1 MTTGPG
7 QSTRAALP
15 SWIVILGEA
24 ARRFILRPETTAL
37 AAVIVLFIIFSILS
51 PGLFPTKETYISVM
65 SVAAELGILS
75 IGVTLLMIGGHF
87 DLSVGAVLGLTS
99 YIVVVLMRDFRVP
112 PIVAA
117 PAAVAAG
124 AVLGALNG
132 AIVVRF
138 RIHSFVVTLGTML
151 IWRGVLIALTGG
163 FPMTVAIPP
172 AFKAIMAGPLLDGF
186 RMSMLWFFVIG
197 VLGTFLLLG
206 TKFGNWIQAR
216 GQNEQAARNLGVPV
230 DRTTVGLF
238 ALTSALAAVVGVIQV
253 ARFSSVDALRGEG
266 MELQA
271 VAVTVIG
278 GTLLSGGYGSVFGTV
293 LGAITFG
300 MIQVGLVLA
309 GAPGHFFR
317 TLTGLIV
324 VGAVILNTDVA
335 RRMAR
340 SRPLRGFYRGS
351 EAADAAITAT
361 APLSAEQ
368 KAEENRAR
376 DGAARSRG
384 SREAQTISVTSQP
397 PTDQDGDRSATSGPD
412 ELYPL
417 PRRIEPIPPD
427 AVPII
432 EAAKISKAFGPTT
445 ALVDVSLKAYP
456 GRILA
461 LLGDN
466 GAGKSTL
473 IKILCGVFPPDR
485 GELRFRGKPVT
496 FTNPAQARK
505 VGIATVFQDLAVCEL
520 LSITRNV
527 VLGREPEKGF
537 GPFRWLDLR
546 RAEGMTRSAFNQ
558 LGVRW
563 ERRFD
568 ERGVNISGGERQSL
582 AIARAMFFGSSL
594 LILDE
599 PTSALAVRQAA
610 RVLDHIARARDQGQ
624 AIILITHNFLH
635 ALSVADDLTVL
646 VQGRVAAHF
655 RRDEIELDAL
665 TDLVA
670 RVG

>member
-1 MTTGPG
+1 
-7 QSTRAALP
+7 
-15 SWIVILGEA
+15 
-24 ARRFILRPETTAL
+24 
-37 AAVIVLFIIFSILS
+37 
-51 PGLFPTKETYISVM
+51 
-65 SVAAELGILS
+65 
-75 IGVTLLMIGGHF
+75 
-87 DLSVGAVLGLTS
+87 
-99 YIVVVLMRDFRVP
+99 
-112 PIVAA
+112 
-117 PAAVAAG
+117 
-124 AVLGALNG
+124 
-132 AIVVRF
+132 
-138 RIHSFVVTLGTML
+138 
-151 IWRGVLIALTGG
+151 
-163 FPMTVAIPP
+163 MTVTIPP
-172 AFKAIMAGPLLDGF
+172 GFKAIMASQLLDGF
-186 RMSMLWFFVIG
+186 RMSMLWFLVIG
-197 VLGTFLLLG
+197 ALGTLLLLR
-206 TKFGNWIQAR
+206 TRFGNWIQAR

-230 DRTTVGLF
+230 DRTTVALF
-238 ALTSALAAVVGVIQV
+238 ALTSALAAVVGIIQV

-278 GTLLSGGYGSVFGTV
+278 GTLLSGGYGSVIGTV
-293 LGAITFG
+293 LGAVTFG

-351 EAADAAITAT
+351 EGADAAISAAT
-361 APLSAEQ
+361 PLSVP
-368 KAEENRAR
+368 R
-376 DGAARSRG
+376 DP
-384 SREAQTISVTSQP
+384 REGEAVSVTSRP
-397 PTDQDGDRSATSGPD
+397 PTDQEGDRSAASGRD
-412 ELYPL
+412 DLSAW
-417 PRRIEPIPPD
+417 PRRIDPIPPS

-432 EAAKISKAFGPTT
+432 EAVNVSKAFGPTT

-461 LLGDN
+461 LIGDN

-473 IKILCGVFPPDR
+473 IKILSGVFPPDR

-496 FTNPAQARK
+496 FTNPAQARQL
-505 VGIATVFQDLAVCEL
+505 GIATVFQDLAVCEL

-527 VLGREPEKGF
+527 VLGREPVKGF

-546 RAEGMTRSAFNQ
+546 RAEEMTRSAFNQ

-568 ERGVNISGGERQSL
+568 ERGMNISGGERQSL

-624 AIILITHNFLH
+624 AVILITHNFRH
-635 ALSVADDLTVL
+635 ALSVADDLTVI
-646 VQGRVAAHF
+646 VQGSIAAHF